1 MHFINFVTEFINRK
15 LGTGKKTMFIQ
26 FITFGLF
33 TVVTVVT
40 YVPKGTDLMTI
51 ISAIVIFW
59 IILFVTYRLFQY
71 FKIL

>member
-1 MHFINFVTEFINRK
+1 MHLINFVTEFINRK
-15 LGTGKKTMFIQ
+15 LGTGKKTLLIQ

-33 TVVTVVT
+33 TAVTVVT
-40 YVPKGTDLMTI
+40 YVPKGTDLVTI

-59 IILFVTYRLFQY
+59 VILFVIYRLFQY